1 MLRNWCEKLQQN
13 SPTYTWVLRGKNFR
27 LNEAFSGILE
37 LKASPVEGQQLK
49 QKDKKK
55 RKSKIGQKNKPKTL
69 KSILVP
75 SVFVSLNQWSGN
87 ECLVKRACELR
98 NDVPDYCVKT

>member
-37 LKASPVEGQQLK
+37 LEASPV
-49 QKDKKK
+49 
-55 RKSKIGQKNKPKTL
+55 
-69 KSILVP
+69 
-75 SVFVSLNQWSGN
+75 
-87 ECLVKRACELR
+87 
-98 NDVPDYCVKT
+98 